1 MTLKPLRIVAVGRL
15 KTPFWKAAAEHYV
28 ERLVRWRAF
37 SESIIK
43 DGDPSL
49 PIVDRN
55 ALEGKGI
62 LSALSAS
69 DIPVVLDERGKT
81 FTSRQFSVFLERLS
95 ENASRRPCF
104 IIGGA
109 FGLDDSVKQ
118 AASHLIALG
127 PLTMT
132 HELARVVLFEQ
143 LYRAESLT
151 RGLPYH
157 HGWSGG
163 GNEDW
168 RGEGKLSPESF
179 PSPLQTSPVLFKDFR
194 KWGG

>member
-1 MTLKPLRIVAVGRL
+1 MTVKPLRIVAVGRL
-15 KTPFWKAAAEHYV
+15 RTPFWKAAADHYV

-37 SESIIK
+37 TETIVK
-43 DGDPSL
+43 DGDPAL

-55 ALEGKGI
+55 AVEGKGI
-62 LSALSAS
+62 LSALTPA

-81 FTSRQFSVFLERLS
+81 FTSRQFSAFLEQLS

-109 FGLDDSVKQ
+109 
-118 AASHLIALG
+118 ARHLVALG

-132 HELARVVLFEQ
+132 HELARVVLLEQ

-157 HGWSGG
+157 H
-163 GNEDW
+163 
-168 RGEGKLSPESF
+168 
-179 PSPLQTSPVLFKDFR
+179 
-194 KWGG
+194 

>member
-37 SESIIK
+37 TESIIK

-69 DIPVVLDERGKT
+69 DIPV
-81 FTSRQFSVFLERLS
+81 
-95 ENASRRPCF
+95 
-104 IIGGA
+104 
-109 FGLDDSVKQ
+109 
-118 AASHLIALG
+118 AAYQVSGEYAMVEAAAANGWIDR
-127 PLTMT
+127 T
-132 HELARVVLFEQ
+132 RVID
-143 LYRAESLT
+143 ESLT
-151 RGLPYH
+151 GIFRAGADSVLTYWALEVARRTRSSAHP
-157 HGWSGG
+157 
-163 GNEDW
+163 
-168 RGEGKLSPESF
+168 RAAIPLTLTEGSY
-179 PSPLQTSPVLFKDFR
+179 DH
-194 KWGG
+194 

>member
-37 SESIIK
+37 TESIIK

-69 DIPVVLDERGKT
+69 DIPV
-81 FTSRQFSVFLERLS
+81 
-95 ENASRRPCF
+95 
-104 IIGGA
+104 
-109 FGLDDSVKQ
+109 
-118 AASHLIALG
+118 AAYQVSGEYAMVEAAAANGWIDR
-127 PLTMT
+127 T
-132 HELARVVLFEQ
+132 RVID
-143 LYRAESLT
+143 ESLT
-151 RGLPYH
+151 GIFRAGADSVLTYWPSRSPAGPAECAERAYH
-157 HGWSGG
+157 T
-163 GNEDW
+163 NNPFFFD
-168 RGEGKLSPESF
+168 EGSR
-179 PSPLQTSPVLFKDFR
+179 DY
-194 KWGG
+194 

>member
-37 SESIIK
+37 TESIIK

-151 RGLPYH
+151 RGLPYK
-157 HGWSGG
+157 HGSSGG
-163 GNEDW
+163 WTGSLAGAGETFW
-168 RGEGKLSPESF
+168 RKF
-179 PSPLQTSPVLFKDFR
+179 PLPPPNLPLPLQRLS
-194 KWGG
+194 

>member
-37 SESIIK
+37 TESIIK

-81 FTSRQFSVFLERLS
+81 LPPAILRFSGAAFRERQ
-95 ENASRRPCF
+95 PP
-104 IIGGA
+104 
-109 FGLDDSVKQ
+109 
-118 AASHLIALG
+118 
-127 PLTMT
+127 PLFY
-132 HELARVVLFEQ
+132 HR
-143 LYRAESLT
+143 
-151 RGLPYH
+151 RGL
-157 HGWSGG
+157 WA
-163 GNEDW
+163 
-168 RGEGKLSPESF
+168 
-179 PSPLQTSPVLFKDFR
+179 
-194 KWGG
+194 

>member
-1 MTLKPLRIVAVGRL
+1 
-15 KTPFWKAAAEHYV
+15 
-28 ERLVRWRAF
+28 
-37 SESIIK
+37 
-43 DGDPSL
+43 L

-81 FTSRQFSVFLERLS
+81 FTSRQFSAFLERLS

-118 AASHLIALG
+118 AAAHLIALG

-157 HGWSGG
+157 H
-163 GNEDW
+163 
-168 RGEGKLSPESF
+168 
-179 PSPLQTSPVLFKDFR
+179 
-194 KWGG
+194 

>member
-37 SESIIK
+37 TESIIK

-81 FTSRQFSVFLERLS
+81 FTSRNSPFFWSGFPRTPAAAPVLS
-95 ENASRRPCF
+95 SA
-104 IIGGA
+104 
-109 FGLDDSVKQ
+109 
-118 AASHLIALG
+118 G
-127 PLTMT
+127 PLG
-132 HELARVVLFEQ
+132 
-143 LYRAESLT
+143 LT
-151 RGLPYH
+151 IP
-157 HGWSGG
+157 
-163 GNEDW
+163 
-168 RGEGKLSPESF
+168 
-179 PSPLQTSPVLFKDFR
+179 
-194 KWGG
+194 

>member
-15 KTPFWKAAAEHYV
+15 RTPFWKAAADHYV

-37 SESIIK
+37 TETIVR
-43 DGDPSL
+43 DGDPAL

-62 LSALSAS
+62 LAALTPA
-69 DIPVVLDERGKT
+69 DIPVALDERGKT
-81 FTSRQFSVFLERLS
+81 FTSRQFSTFLEQLS
-95 ENASRRPCF
+95 ENAGRRPCF

-109 FGLDDSVKQ
+109 FGLDDAVKR
-118 AASHLIALG
+118 AARHTIALG

-157 HGWSGG
+157 H
-163 GNEDW
+163 
-168 RGEGKLSPESF
+168 
-179 PSPLQTSPVLFKDFR
+179 
-194 KWGG
+194 

>member
-37 SESIIK
+37 TESIIK

-69 DIPVVLDERGKT
+69 DIPVVLDERGRPLPPGNSP
-81 FTSRQFSVFLERLS
+81 FFWNGFP

-157 HGWSGG
+157 H
-163 GNEDW
+163 
-168 RGEGKLSPESF
+168 
-179 PSPLQTSPVLFKDFR
+179 
-194 KWGG
+194 

>member
-37 SESIIK
+37 TESIIK
-43 DGDPSL
+43 DGDP
-49 PIVDRN
+49 
-55 ALEGKGI
+55 LEGKGI

-157 HGWSGG
+157 H
-163 GNEDW
+163 
-168 RGEGKLSPESF
+168 
-179 PSPLQTSPVLFKDFR
+179 
-194 KWGG
+194 

>member
-37 SESIIK
+37 TESIIK

-81 FTSRQFSVFLERLS
+81 FTSRPFSVFLERLS
-95 ENASRRPCF
+95 ENTSRRPCF
-104 IIGGA
+104 IVGGA

-157 HGWSGG
+157 H
-163 GNEDW
+163 
-168 RGEGKLSPESF
+168 
-179 PSPLQTSPVLFKDFR
+179 
-194 KWGG
+194 

>member
-1 MTLKPLRIVAVGRL
+1 MLGEGSLFRACEATGPKPATCILSPQQQGIMTLKPLRIVAVGRL

-37 SESIIK
+37 TESIIK

-81 FTSRQFSVFLERLS
+81 FTSPAILRFSGAAFRERQ
-95 ENASRRPCF
+95 PP
-104 IIGGA
+104 
-109 FGLDDSVKQ
+109 
-118 AASHLIALG
+118 
-127 PLTMT
+127 PLFY
-132 HELARVVLFEQ
+132 HR
-143 LYRAESLT
+143 
-151 RGLPYH
+151 RGL
-157 HGWSGG
+157 WA
-163 GNEDW
+163 
-168 RGEGKLSPESF
+168 
-179 PSPLQTSPVLFKDFR
+179 
-194 KWGG
+194 

>member
-37 SESIIK
+37 TESIIK

-104 IIGGA
+104 R
-109 FGLDDSVKQ
+109 LDDSVKQ

-157 HGWSGG
+157 H
-163 GNEDW
+163 
-168 RGEGKLSPESF
+168 
-179 PSPLQTSPVLFKDFR
+179 
-194 KWGG
+194 

>member
-37 SESIIK
+37 TESIIK

-109 FGLDDSVKQ
+109 FGLDDSVKHRF
-118 AASHLIALG
+118 A
-127 PLTMT
+127 
-132 HELARVVLFEQ
+132 
-143 LYRAESLT
+143 
-151 RGLPYH
+151 
-157 HGWSGG
+157 
-163 GNEDW
+163 
-168 RGEGKLSPESF
+168 
-179 PSPLQTSPVLFKDFR
+179 
-194 KWGG
+194 

>member
-1 MTLKPLRIVAVGRL
+1 MLGEGSLFRACEATGPKPATMHSIPATTGHHDFKTIANRCRGRL

-37 SESIIK
+37 TESIIK

-157 HGWSGG
+157 H
-163 GNEDW
+163 
-168 RGEGKLSPESF
+168 
-179 PSPLQTSPVLFKDFR
+179 
-194 KWGG
+194 

>member
-37 SESIIK
+37 TESIIK

-132 HELARVVLFEQ
+132 HELARVVLVQQRLDLFGLALAALLRQ
-143 LYRAESLT
+143 QRAHLVDGRQGRWGGLLCFRAE
-151 RGLPYH
+151 
-157 HGWSGG
+157 
-163 GNEDW
+163 
-168 RGEGKLSPESF
+168 
-179 PSPLQTSPVLFKDFR
+179 
-194 KWGG
+194 

>member
-37 SESIIK
+37 TESIIK

-81 FTSRQFSVFLERLS
+81 FTSRQFSVFRELETTPARC
-95 ENASRRPCF
+95 AGRATPD
-104 IIGGA
+104 GA
-109 FGLDDSVKQ
+109 
-118 AASHLIALG
+118 H
-127 PLTMT
+127 P
-132 HELARVVLFEQ
+132 
-143 LYRAESLT
+143 
-151 RGLPYH
+151 RG
-157 HGWSGG
+157 
-163 GNEDW
+163 
-168 RGEGKLSPESF
+168 
-179 PSPLQTSPVLFKDFR
+179 
-194 KWGG
+194 

>member
-37 SESIIK
+37 TESIIK
-43 DGDPSL
+43 DG
-49 PIVDRN
+49 N

-157 HGWSGG
+157 H
-163 GNEDW
+163 
-168 RGEGKLSPESF
+168 
-179 PSPLQTSPVLFKDFR
+179 
-194 KWGG
+194 

>member
-37 SESIIK
+37 TESIIK

-81 FTSRQFSVFLERLS
+81 F
-95 ENASRRPCF
+95 
-104 IIGGA
+104 
-109 FGLDDSVKQ
+109 DDSVKQ

-157 HGWSGG
+157 H
-163 GNEDW
+163 
-168 RGEGKLSPESF
+168 
-179 PSPLQTSPVLFKDFR
+179 
-194 KWGG
+194 

>member
-28 ERLVRWRAF
+28 ERLARWRAF
-37 SESIIK
+37 TESIVR

-69 DIPVVLDERGKT
+69 DIPVVL
-81 FTSRQFSVFLERLS
+81 TSRQFSAFLERLS
-95 ENASRRPCF
+95 ENAGRRPCF

-157 HGWSGG
+157 H
-163 GNEDW
+163 
-168 RGEGKLSPESF
+168 
-179 PSPLQTSPVLFKDFR
+179 
-194 KWGG
+194 

>member
-37 SESIIK
+37 TESIIK

-69 DIPVVLDERGKT
+69 DIPV
-81 FTSRQFSVFLERLS
+81 
-95 ENASRRPCF
+95 
-104 IIGGA
+104 
-109 FGLDDSVKQ
+109 
-118 AASHLIALG
+118 AAYQVSGEYAMVEAAAANGWIDR
-127 PLTMT
+127 T
-132 HELARVVLFEQ
+132 RVID
-143 LYRAESLT
+143 ESLT
-151 RGLPYH
+151 GIFRAGAD
-157 HGWSGG
+157 S
-163 GNEDW
+163 
-168 RGEGKLSPESF
+168 
-179 PSPLQTSPVLFKDFR
+179 VLTYWALEVAR
-194 KWGG
+194 RAR